1 MASSITI
8 SRREGTNTYVLSAP
22 KVLNRWDLTVTNEVG
37 SADCH
42 IFYKDVQVLTIPKN
56 GTFPQTF
63 MRWLKANGAQGIAE
77 ELFRVQEATEDL
89 APGRDYNKVVE
100 FARNNRKVVHEGFT
114 L

>member
-1 MASSITI
+1 MSSIHI
-8 SRREGTNTYVLSAP
+8 SRREGTNIYVLSAP
-22 KVLNRWDLTVTNEVG
+22 KVLNRWDLTLTNEVG
-37 SADCH
+37 SEDCH
-42 IFYKDVQVLTIPKN
+42 ILYKNAHITTIPKN
-56 GTFPQTF
+56 GNFPQTF

-77 ELFRVQEATEDL
+77 ELYRVQEATEDL